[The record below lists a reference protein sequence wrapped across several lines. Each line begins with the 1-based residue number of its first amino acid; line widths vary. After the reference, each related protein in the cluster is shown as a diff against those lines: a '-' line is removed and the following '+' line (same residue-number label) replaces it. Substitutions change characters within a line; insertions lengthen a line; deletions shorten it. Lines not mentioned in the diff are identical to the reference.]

1 MRVFGRVRA
10 AGAAVSASERELFG
24 GPLRYDTGW
33 AEHERARLELS
44 TLSAVRAMPRLVGGT
59 LRRAWRADRPALVAV
74 AVSEI
79 VQGIAAAVG
88 LLAVNAVMH
97 ALLSGGAPVD
107 RLYAALPALVTVG
120 VVGVVNAGL
129 ACWSTSRAGRLEPLV
144 ERLATTEYLAAAAA
158 VELEAIEDPEFR
170 RLIDVAQYGAASA
183 RRMIGACVAAVN
195 GTISLIAAGG
205 VLTVLHPALLPMLL
219 LIAAP
224 RGWGAMRVA
233 QERYVSVMVWVEHM
247 RAGRLLGSLL
257 TSRTAAQEVRVHGVG
272 GFLLDR
278 YRDMAESAEREQKRL
293 ATDKAFTELVAA
305 GMSGLAMVG
314 TYTFMGWLIVAG
326 HMELAVAG
334 TAVIAVRSG
343 SANLGAL
350 VMNVNQLHEEALYV
364 NDHDRF
370 LAEAAAYTIPEG
382 GADVP
387 GRVGEIRAED
397 VTYRYPDRDAPALSG
412 VSLTIPMGS
421 VTAVVGEN
429 GSGKSTLIK
438 VLAGLLLP
446 GSGTVRWADVDV
458 TRLDRAQVFDRVAL
472 LTQDFERWPMTA
484 GMNIR
489 IGRPRRDASEGDLA
503 GAVGFAGAAALV
515 ARLPHGLHTL
525 LARMFRGASEIS
537 GGEWQKIGLARTHFR
552 TGTCAADSLLI
563 VDEPTSALD
572 PEAEIAAFD
581 RIRQLAGPRRAIVL
595 VTHRMSGVRHA
606 DTIHV
611 LHQGR
616 LVEHGTHDELMATGG
631 RYASMFRTQA
641 AQYAPR
647 AGRREGPLPEAAATG
662 VPPER
667 DRAPGGAESRERP
680 GGARADR
687 EPGLGRHTAL
697 QEPPAGVRASPG
709 GAPGDPAPDETPA
722 GIHAA
727 QEPEAGH
734 PATHLPSAGVRTPQG
749 AAPGVPGPR
758 AGSGGAAEP
767 ATGAEVSAAHAPQ
780 PHRPLPPGDA
790 VPVDGTVP
798 TVGRAPAD
806 GSAPAVGTQSPGDA
820 VPAGGAVS
828 VDGAVPYGG
837 LGSQRP
843 PRRTGTAVLLVNDA
857 GRYLLHLRDNVPGI
871 CHPGTWSL
879 IGGRPEGEESLEEA
893 IGRELREEAGLTLPG
908 LRRYTVVPG
917 TGPDGVTQGEIQV
930 FLGRWNGD
938 ADALPITEGVMFRW
952 FDAAMIDRL
961 VMCPWTADVV
971 RQHDRERRRTANG
984 HRDRPS

>member
-10 AGAAVSASERELFG
+10 AGAAVSESERELFG
-24 GPLRYDTGW
+24 GPLRYDMGW

-44 TLSAVRAMPRLVGGT
+44 MLSAVRAMPRLVGGT

-79 VQGIAAAVG
+79 GQGVAAAVG

-97 ALLSGGAPVD
+97 ALLGGGTPTD
-107 RLYAALPALVTVG
+107 RLYAALPALVAVG

-158 VELEAIEDPEFR
+158 VEMEAIEDPEFR

-183 RRMIGACVAAVN
+183 RAMIGVSVAAVN
-195 GTISLIAAGG
+195 GTISLVAAGG

-233 QERYVSVMVWVEHM
+233 QERYVSVMVWVEHV

-257 TSRTAAQEVRVHGVG
+257 TSRSAAQEVRVHGVG
-272 GFLLDR
+272 DFLLDR

-293 ATDKAFTELVAA
+293 ATDKALTELVAA
-305 GMSGLAMVG
+305 GLSGLAMVA
-314 TYTFMGWLIVAG
+314 TYAFMGWLIVAG

-364 NDHDRF
+364 HDHDRF
-370 LAEAAAYTIPEG
+370 LAEAARHTIPEG

-387 GRVGEIRAED
+387 ARVYEIRAED
-397 VTYRYPDRDAPALSG
+397 VTYRYPDRAEPALDG

-446 GSGTVRWADVDV
+446 GSGSVRWAGVDV
-458 TRLDRAQVFDRVAL
+458 ARLDRAQLFDRVAL

-489 IGRPRRDASEGDLA
+489 IGRPGRAASKEQDLA
-503 GAVGFAGAAALV
+503 GAVRFAGGGALV
-515 ARLPHGLHTL
+515 ERLPHGLRTL

-552 TGTCAADSLLI
+552 TEGCGADGLLI

-572 PEAEIAAFD
+572 PEAEIAVFD
-581 RIRQLAGPRRAIVL
+581 RIRRLAGPRRAIVL

-611 LHQGR
+611 LHRGR
-616 LVEHGTHDELMATGG
+616 LVEHGTHDELMAADG

-641 AQYAPR
+641 AQYAQGAQRPC
-647 AGRREGPLPEAAATG
+647 GPAAEVSATG
-662 VPPER
+662 VPAGPPPV
-667 DRAPGGAESRERP
+667 PG
-680 GGARADR
+680 
-687 EPGLGRHTAL
+687 
-697 QEPPAGVRASPG
+697 PPAGQ
-709 GAPGDPAPDETPA
+709 DPAPEDPAIRHPSPA
-722 GIHAA
+722 GPAPRPSVPQVRA
-727 QEPEAGH
+727 PRGNGAGT
-734 PATHLPSAGVRTPQG
+734 PGPLGSAGAEVGP
-749 AAPGVPGPR
+749 AEHGPR
-758 AGSGGAAEP
+758 PDQAGP
-767 ATGAEVSAAHAPQ
+767 ATGA
-780 PHRPLPPGDA
+780 
-790 VPVDGTVP
+790 
-798 TVGRAPAD
+798 
-806 GSAPAVGTQSPGDA
+806 
-820 VPAGGAVS
+820 GG
-828 VDGAVPYGG
+828 PE
-837 LGSQRP
+837 QRP
-843 PRRTGTAVLLVNDA
+843 PRTGTPGSPA
-857 GRYLLHLRDNVPGI
+857 G
-871 CHPGTWSL
+871 
-879 IGGRPEGEESLEEA
+879 
-893 IGRELREEAGLTLPG
+893 
-908 LRRYTVVPG
+908 
-917 TGPDGVTQGEIQV
+917 
-930 FLGRWNGD
+930 
-938 ADALPITEGVMFRW
+938 
-952 FDAAMIDRL
+952 
-961 VMCPWTADVV
+961 
-971 RQHDRERRRTANG
+971 
-984 HRDRPS
+984 